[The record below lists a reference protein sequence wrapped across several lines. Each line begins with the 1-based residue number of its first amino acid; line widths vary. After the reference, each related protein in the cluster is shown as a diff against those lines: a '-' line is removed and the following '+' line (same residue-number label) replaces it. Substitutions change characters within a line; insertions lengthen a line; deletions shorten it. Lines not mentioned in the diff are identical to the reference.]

1 MKFITFALF
10 LACLSPALCVDSKSD
25 DPTTTTVAPTSTTV
39 APDIT
44 TTTTTTTVAPE
55 TTTTTTTVAPDT
67 TTTTVAPNT
76 TTTTTTKAPITT
88 TTSAPA
94 LHILNLRLPTNTSL
108 PAQFLANMSIVFDIK
123 YTAELNETKTNQS
136 VRIAVQ
142 DLNNFNGVL
151 TDTFETIKMNFGSDW
166 KLEMNYTLINNAY
179 YELNSIHFVYYTDAK
194 IFPNTTEPGKEI
206 TVTLGNLTLFS
217 ANKDNSYKCFSKSVI
232 DLNADVQIELS
243 NYQAQP
249 FLSSKSSGFDTA
261 VECSADTT
269 GTSKLVP
276 IIVGSALAV
285 LVIMVLIAYIIG
297 RRKHRPGYV
306 QV

>member
-1 MKFITFALF
+1 MKIIIFALF
-10 LACLSPALCVDSKSD
+10 LACLSPALCADTKSD
-25 DPTTTTVAPTSTTV
+25 DTTTTTVAPSSTTV
-39 APDIT
+39 APD
-44 TTTTTTTVAPE
+44 TTTTTVAPE
-55 TTTTTTTVAPDT
+55 TTTTTVAPDT
-67 TTTTVAPNT
+67 TTTTVP

-94 LHILNLRLPTNTSL
+94 LHILNLRLPTDTSL

-142 DLNNFNGVL
+142 DLNNLNGVL
-151 TDTFETIKMNFGSDW
+151 TDTFESVKINFGSDW

-179 YELNSIHFVYYTDAK
+179 YELNSIHFIYYTDAI

-206 TVTLGNLTLFS
+206 TVSLGNLTLFS

-232 DLNADVQIELS
+232 DLSADVQIELS